1 MLHDHRFSLLWID
14 NPSLVLLDEL
24 ATLNEGKKNEKSNP
38 PPILAAACGML
49 QPFFPELTPTKL
61 LSMLKNAGK
70 PEEIVERPLTRRQ
83 AATLLAIS
91 LPTLDRH
98 IKSGILR
105 ASKIGPRSV
114 RVDPTSVREL
124 LAGEI
129 NNG

>member
-1 MLHDHRFSLLWID
+1 MKQI
-14 NPSLVLLDEL
+14 
-24 ATLNEGKKNEKSNP
+24 T
-38 PPILAAACGML
+38 PPILTAATGLL
-49 QPFFPELTPTKL
+49 QPFYPELTPTKL

-83 AATLLAIS
+83 AANLLAIS

-105 ASKIGPRSV
+105 ASKIGPRAV
-114 RVDPTSVREL
+114 RIDPDSIREL

-129 NNG
+129 SNG

>member
-1 MLHDHRFSLLWID
+1 MK
-14 NPSLVLLDEL
+14 NPI
-24 ATLNEGKKNEKSNP
+24 T

-49 QPFFPELTPTKL
+49 QPFFPELTPQGL

-70 PEEIVERPLTRRQ
+70 SETLTERPLTRQQ
-83 AATLLAIS
+83 AAALLSVS

-105 ASKIGPRSV
+105 ASKIGPRAV
-114 RVDPTSVREL
+114 RIDPASVREL

-129 NNG
+129 SNG